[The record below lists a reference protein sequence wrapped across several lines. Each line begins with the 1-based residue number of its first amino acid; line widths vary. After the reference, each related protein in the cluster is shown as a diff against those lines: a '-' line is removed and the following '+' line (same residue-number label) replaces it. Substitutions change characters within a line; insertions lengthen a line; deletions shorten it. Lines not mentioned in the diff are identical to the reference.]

1 MLNMTE
7 SKRWLKEAET
17 CLISAQKNIEID
29 EFRVSVQQ
37 SQLCI
42 ELSCK
47 AVIAKFEEP
56 KWTHAP
62 GEQLNLIVKRLKNS
76 EDLSSLKSLMKLA
89 ENADKVEDWHG
100 WSVYGKEENGK
111 WLSASELCTEKI
123 AREILEIAKISYEI
137 ARSYLI

>member
-7 SKRWLKEAET
+7 SKRLLKEAEN

-62 GEQLNLIVKRLKNS
+62 GEQLNLVVKRIKNS
-76 EDLSSLKSLMKLA
+76 EDKPTLESLMKLA

-100 WSVYGKEENGK
+100 WSVYGKEENDK
-111 WLSASELCTEKI
+111 WLSANELCTKEV
-123 AREILEIAKISYEI
+123 ARKLLEIAKTSYEI
-137 ARSYLI
+137 AHSYII